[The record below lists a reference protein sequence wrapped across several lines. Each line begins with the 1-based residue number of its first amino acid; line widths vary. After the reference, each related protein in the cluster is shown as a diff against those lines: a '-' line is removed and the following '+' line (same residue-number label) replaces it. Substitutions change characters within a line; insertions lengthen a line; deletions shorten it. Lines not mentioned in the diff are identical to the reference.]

1 MLLYSCIT
9 PSKLAKKHIGS
20 VKLGLGID
28 FALSRIHVS
37 GFIQLKWK
45 PVLLSSF
52 WPTAG
57 HPGLY
62 FPNFG
67 HSNSNCGRL
76 HMLAHD
82 CSATLQFMFATVIQ
96 WLH

>member
-67 HSNSNCGRL
+67 HSNSNVL
-76 HMLAHD
+76 VHD
-82 CSATLQFMFATVIQ
+82 CPATLQFMFATVIQ
-96 WLH
+96 CLH